1 MFKNMDFIL
10 SIIQFTCL
18 IIVGMCFGN
27 FIRYYKVG
35 KTIQEIRKSKETIQI
50 KVAKISIL
58 KKFNYFF
65 W

>member
-18 IIVGMCFGN
+18 IIAGMCFGN
-27 FIRYYKVG
+27 VIRHYKVG
-35 KTIQEIRKSKETIQI
+35 KTIQEIRKSKESMQI
-50 KVAKISIL
+50 KVAKILIL